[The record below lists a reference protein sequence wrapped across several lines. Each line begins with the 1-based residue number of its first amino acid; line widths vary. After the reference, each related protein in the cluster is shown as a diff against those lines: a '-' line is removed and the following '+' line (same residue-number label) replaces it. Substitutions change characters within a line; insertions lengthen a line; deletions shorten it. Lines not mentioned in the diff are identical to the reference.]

1 MQFLCNYLTKVSS
14 FFSFIKLQMHFWP
27 WRKVSLAAKKVE
39 YLGLAGYFSCLLT
52 PGSKKIYKHFTDLAG
67 SPTTFKFQ
75 TLNFKCPIKLAQ
87 HHPIFAGNK
96 TFCQDFLASNSA
108 VVSIRKRL
116 GKCIIKHTNSS
127 IKSLIFGV
135 KKYTYLLWHSFLN
148 QSMHKK
154 KPCIVVKCRRVLFL
168 LFYRSWMSSLLFHKT
183 IK

>member
-27 WRKVSLAAKKVE
+27 WKKVSLAAKKVE

-87 HHPIFAGNK
+87 HHPIITGNK

-116 GKCIIKHTNSS
+116 GKCIIIHTNSS

-154 KPCIVVKCRRVLFL
+154 KPCIVLKCRRILFL
-168 LFYRSWMSSLLFHKT
+168 LFLPELNVLF
-183 IK
+183 IIP